1 MLAHALFSVLMVA
14 SPPDSLLTADSLLIE
29 LRKGGYT
36 IVWRHTA
43 TDRSVQEPM
52 GYQNTP
58 RFQQRNLTDRGIADA
73 KAVGLLFKANGIPI
87 GEVLSSPM
95 FRTRETAEYAFGR
108 VEATPILRQV
118 DPSPEQLRLIAT
130 EPAAGT
136 NRVLV
141 THHFVIERNVPG
153 IKPGQIGEGEAVVV
167 RATGGDGLRTVGIF
181 KMADWQRLSAQ
192 VDPAAAAKNSGQGA
206 GLTFS
211 HGAAP
216 TNRPVAASAANAPLV
231 IPALLETPQ
240 NAAIGEYL
248 KTFNSA
254 DTVRMRQFYERSVVP
269 NPARTMDERMA
280 VYNRL
285 KGDLGTLSIVSVEVA
300 EANRVVVKLQSSA
313 GSPVTITFNTEAQAP
328 YRLVGISFQMMS
340 GQ

>member
-1 MLAHALFSVLMVA
+1 MMLAHALFTLA
-14 SPPDSLLTADSLLIE
+14 LAATPPDSLLSADSLLVE

-43 TDRSVQEPM
+43 TDRTVQEPM
-52 GYQNTP
+52 DYQNTP

-73 KAVGLLFKANGIPI
+73 KAVGVLFKARGIPI

-153 IKPGQIGEGEAVVV
+153 IKPGMVAEGEAVVV
-167 RATGGDGLRTVGIF
+167 RATGGDGLRLVGIF
-181 KMADWQRLSAQ
+181 KMADWQRLGGQA
-192 VDPAAAAKNSGQGA
+192 DNAAAPSSGGHA
-206 GLTFS
+206 VPLTTG
-211 HGAAP
+211 HGVALA
-216 TNRPVAASAANAPLV
+216 NRPAGSPAPNAPLV
-231 IPALLETPQ
+231 IPATLETPK
-240 NAAIGEYL
+240 NVAIAEYL
-248 KTFNSA
+248 KTFNSGDA
-254 DTVRMRQFYERSVVP
+254 ARMRQFYERSVMP
-269 NPARTMDERMA
+269 NPARTMEERMA
-280 VYNRL
+280 VYDRL
-285 KGDLGTLSIVSVEVA
+285 KVELGTLSIESVEGA
-300 EANRVVVKLQSSA
+300 ETNSVVVKLQSSA
-313 GSPVTITFNTEAQAP
+313 GRPVTITFNVEPQAP
-328 YRLVGISFQMMS
+328 YRLVTISFQMM
-340 GQ
+340 GG